1 MNLHSFKPEK
11 QACMILGAQK
21 HTAIRNHNML
31 LVCWLCLNKFN
42 VVWNEALVELNVA
55 GTGPAA
61 YSLEKSMSASST
73 YSSHTRD
80 TIPKDTKTFWE
91 SIEKFL
97 KGLLEN
103 MITTFPKSTFN
114 YQYLGRHDFNP
125 RLPSGGWITFSS
137 GGCAS
142 PVNMYFIKNRFMI
155 RVANTSYRKYM
166 VVFILNILVG
176 LVGKM
181 AVSW

>member
-1 MNLHSFKPEK
+1 MCNSKAYCAWVLRWDWNGCTEKGGEMNLHSFKPDK

-21 HTAIRNHNML
+21 HTTIRNHNML
-31 LVCWLCLNKFN
+31 LVCWLCLDKFN

-55 GTGPAA
+55 GTRPAA

-73 YSSHTRD
+73 YSHTRAI
-80 TIPKDTKTFWE
+80 IPKDTKTFWE

-103 MITTFPKSTFN
+103 MITTFQKSTFN

-137 GGCAS
+137 GGCA
-142 PVNMYFIKNRFMI
+142 
-155 RVANTSYRKYM
+155 RVLWTCLLLRT
-166 VVFILNILVG
+166 G
-176 LVGKM
+176 
-181 AVSW
+181 